1 MACNSS
7 TPTSPRAMNS
17 SDLLIPIELWVPN
30 TLTDDLKDMLVRD
43 ILPKKVISGWKCYYC
58 LEFPSED

>member
-1 MACNSS
+1 
-7 TPTSPRAMNS
+7 MNS

-30 TLTDDLKDMLVRD
+30 TLTDDMKDMLVRD